1 MAPSVLSIS
10 LYNTIGQKISE
21 GRTCVAFLCWDLP
34 FEDFCPTGTLSCK
47 ALTLGPNGSKAESL
61 LCKQGKHLKRTHVVS
76 FYSANMLFLMESI
89 DSYRKRKKNLHF
101 SSPEISTIN
110 ILVYIF
116 LIIKKT
122 KKKTNLRYKL
132 HCLLN
137 MFITYMEDK
146 ITAK

>member
-10 LYNTIGQKISE
+10 LYNAIGQKISE

-34 FEDFCPTGTLSCK
+34 FEDFCPTGTLPCK

-101 SSPEISTIN
+101 SCPGISTIN

-116 LIIKKT
+116 LIVKKN
-122 KKKTNLRYKL
+122 KP
-132 HCLLN
+132 
-137 MFITYMEDK
+137 
-146 ITAK
+146 